1 MTKSTKSGLGLLLIL
16 SAFTAGFFLGRGK
29 VETKEII
36 KYVKGETVTGSVP
49 KNLLNAKV
57 EFVADI
63 KFLPYMF
70 LRVDTITNVA
80 KVDTVAIIQDF
91 LKKREYE
98 FTAFNDENGK
108 LDIKQSIQFNQ
119 LQSFDYSF
127 TPIQKQITKIKEPIF
142 KPFISLSYNTQNF
155 IGIGGGVFIKD
166 IGVEYKYLYNNV
178 DGLRGHEVGVKFGL

>member
-1 MTKSTKSGLGLLLIL
+1 MTKNTKLGLGLLLIL
-16 SAFTAGFFLGRGK
+16 SAFAAGFFLGRVK

-57 EFVADI
+57 EFVTDI
-63 KFLPYMF
+63 MFLPYTF
-70 LRVDTITNVA
+70 LRIDPITNIVEVDTA
-80 KVDTVAIIQDF
+80 AIIKDF
-91 LKKREYE
+91 MAKREYE
-98 FTAFNDENGK
+98 FTAFDNENGK
-108 LDIKQSIQFNQ
+108 MDIKQSVQFNQ

-127 TPIQKQITKIKEPIF
+127 TPIQKQITKIGEPLF
-142 KPFISLSYNTQNF
+142 KPFISVSYNTRNF

-166 IGVEYKYLYNNV
+166 IGIEYKYLYNNV